1 MSDDCVIVG
10 SVEKSPIGSPPL
22 KKLKQSRLPFA
33 PVNNKSPKQ
42 NEKSS
47 EKKRKHSGSDSSC
60 ATPKTPRSETKDGDI
75 VVVDEN
81 HVTEEKGT
89 LGSEKPLGEKTGKEV
104 VSKKRGR
111 PLGAKNRSKDESFTS
126 SQSDSSPAVKK
137 GRKSVSD
144 LDTSLDLGKGSHS
157 EQETEEI
164 TENCSSLPEND
175 SAALQSDDRQPQDS
189 VQDKEEKVEEDEE
202 GDEKGKEE
210 NESPEKK
217 KQSESVSK
225 SPSKS
230 TDSKNLMSV
239 KDEPSEG
246 KEAKGVVGRKRG
258 RPAGSKNKSA
268 DRSFTSPCGGSSPVG
283 KKGRQSVSKLEDSED
298 SEDLMVQEN
307 ASQVESNIEET
318 SPVQKKDSEEDR
330 NVSPQKLPESTN
342 CESSEDSIGSVDRS
356 EEKEKVDEPVKGTKA
371 SESQTSNIPE
381 AGSCRSDDAGTP
393 NKTESKSLPVEKDK
407 SLDVKTVKEGGKK
420 RGRPAGSKNK
430 SKNESFT
437 SLENDSSPNVKKSRK
452 SMSDL
457 DHSEDTNTS
466 SQTEEKSVDEKIESM
481 EDPIAAGIDAKD
493 EGNPDKASTSSQSV
507 SKTGEKSLTP
517 QGKDAPKRG
526 RGRPFGTTKKAKS
539 QPSLNESICSNPSE
553 DEGNSSL
560 SNTPGSSKKKTP
572 NILALFASASFK
584 KNESSR
590 EEKKNAKN
598 QANIEDKDS
607 DKNKD
612 DSNNA
617 EVNTEGKN
625 IVKNDVSQ
633 DDHSKSSENKPEDA
647 EEDDESTEAERH
659 EELDESVDALEAS
672 ASETEKSLNVTL
684 SPGSSSDVGKS
695 PSTLHLLAKVKKLT
709 PKQKERE
716 TVKLLKM
723 EEKEKKKQEREKQ
736 LQEKIA
742 EKERQK
748 KQKEEEKQKQKEEKE
763 KVKEEIRKK
772 RQEEIDAKKQKKEEE
787 LRKKE
792 EERLKKE
799 EERLKKEEE
808 KQKKLEEQQ
817 RLEDEKRRQSDKL
830 KNKFASFFVA
840 KKKEAESVTK
850 DSEGPFKDFRVKED
864 MQLAP
869 VVRNILT
876 EDQITELD
884 NYLYGS
890 CEATS
895 KTYLSL
901 LRSGS
906 YVKQK
911 SVKTC
916 PCKQEPPVDDEDDDD
931 VMVINESD
939 EEDIGNCS
947 AMVQDPAASSHQ
959 GKKFKAKF
967 LKFCENQR
975 PAYWGTWS
983 KKSSCVSA
991 RRPFAQ
997 DAIFDYEYDSDDDWE
1012 EEETGESLSDSEG
1025 EEKEE
1030 KEEGDQ
1036 YEVDN
1041 DFFVPHGYLSDD
1053 EGKSDEEEDA
1063 NSEGPAKL
1071 KDADRTRNTEQLKQK
1086 QAEFEE
1092 EMKQKTKVLKPRL
1105 FGCLWMADEN
1115 NNPAYDQLMK
1125 ILVPYKAVTLCSQLP
1140 IGSRLAGG
1148 MPKDCKDTDGDDE
1161 SMTEGRPGNF
1171 KKYAKT
1177 FPEEAI
1183 PALIKLLHG
1192 NRHGKGKLCREFV
1205 DYWRK
1210 FTHGDLDADSIN
1222 HTPTETTVSRTVY
1235 IAKRKVEAKIQ
1246 ELGSWKRCADEVKSR
1261 HVMCWYVSQKKREEY
1276 GLGDLSIANSWT
1288 YINKMLSDKKE
1299 EAESEDET
1307 SKVNKMR
1314 PITAFTKKIPST
1326 PSSNNTSPS
1335 STPGNTPIHSQMTKS
1350 ESNLSL
1356 SGMSADT
1363 PGTSASKSVASSNNT
1378 PSSVADNTPSR
1389 IQAVSGKKSKKK
1401 NLFSTK
1407 SQESCTPQKGS
1418 IISYFK
1424 KNKGNSPQLSKEK
1437 YEGSEDIPVT
1447 EQNVV
1452 VLE

>member
-10 SVEKSPIGSPPL
+10 SVEKSPISSPPL

-47 EKKRKHSGSDSSC
+47 EKKRKHSGSDSSR
-60 ATPKTPRSETKDGDI
+60 ATPKTPRSETKDADI
-75 VVVDEN
+75 TVVDEN
-81 HVTEEKGT
+81 LVVEERSA
-89 LGSEKPLGEKTGKEV
+89 LSSEKPSGEKAGKEV

-111 PLGAKNRSKDESFTS
+111 PLGAKNKSKDESFTS
-126 SQSDSSPAVKK
+126 SQSDSSPAIKK

-144 LDTSLDLGKGSHS
+144 LDTSLDVGKGSRG
-157 EQETEEI
+157 EKDKEEVA
-164 TENCSSLPEND
+164 ESASSLPESD
-175 SAALQSDDRQPQDS
+175 SAALQSDVRESQDS
-189 VQDKEEKVEEDEE
+189 VQDKEEEVEEDED
-202 GDEKGKEE
+202 DEKGKEK
-210 NESPEKK
+210 NKSPEKK
-217 KQSESVSK
+217 EEPESATGI
-225 SPSKS
+225 PSKS
-230 TDSKNLMSV
+230 TDNKKLMSV
-239 KDEPSEG
+239 QDEPSVG
-246 KEAKGVVGRKRG
+246 KEAKGIAGRKRG
-258 RPAGSKNKSA
+258 RPAGSKNKST
-268 DRSFTSPCGGSSPVG
+268 DGSFTSPCGGSSPVG
-283 KKGRQSVSKLEDSED
+283 KKGRKSVSKLEDSED
-298 SEDLMVQEN
+298 S
-307 ASQVESNIEET
+307 VESNIDET
-318 SPVQKKDSEEDR
+318 LPGQKKDSEEER
-330 NVSPQKLPESTN
+330 NVSPQKLPKSAV
-342 CESSEDSIGSVDRS
+342 CESGEDSVGSVERS
-356 EEKEKVDEPVKGTKA
+356 DEKEKADESVEETEA
-371 SESQTSNIPE
+371 SESQTSNVPE
-381 AGSCRSDDAGTP
+381 TGSCRSDDDAGTP
-393 NKTESKSLPVEKDK
+393 SKTESNSLPAEKEK
-407 SLDVKTVKEGGKK
+407 FLEEKTAKEGGKK

-437 SLENDSSPNVKKSRK
+437 SPENDSSPNVKKSRK
-452 SMSDL
+452 STSDL
-457 DHSEDTNTS
+457 GHSEDAVS
-466 SQTEEKSVDEKIESM
+466 GSQTEENSVDEKRESRK
-481 EDPIAAGIDAKD
+481 EPLGVEAKD
-493 EGNPDKASTSSQSV
+493 EEDPDKASTDSQSAAR
-507 SKTGEKSLTP
+507 TGKKSLTP

-539 QPSLNESICSNPSE
+539 QPSLNGSICSNPSE
-553 DEGNSSL
+553 DEENSSL
-560 SNTPGSSKKKTP
+560 SNTPGSSKKKMP
-572 NILALFASASFK
+572 SIIALFASASFK
-584 KNESSR
+584 KNEPYQ
-590 EEKKNAKN
+590 EEKKNTKN
-598 QANIEDKDS
+598 QATVEDKDS
-607 DKNKD
+607 DKSKD
-612 DSNNA
+612 DSNCTEVDA
-617 EVNTEGKN
+617 EGE
-625 IVKNDVSQ
+625 DR
-633 DDHSKSSENKPEDA
+633 SKSSERKPEEA
-647 EEDDESTEAERH
+647 EGDDEPESTEGEKNG
-659 EELDESVDALEAS
+659 ELDESADALELS
-672 ASETEKSLNVTL
+672 ASETERSLNVTL

-695 PSTLHLLAKVKKLT
+695 PSALHLLAKAKKLT

-716 TVKLLKM
+716 TAKLLKM
-723 EEKEKKKQEREKQ
+723 EEKEKRKQEREKQ
-736 LQEKIA
+736 LQEKMA

-748 KQKEEEKQKQKEEKE
+748 KQKEEEKQKQKEEKEKVKEEKE

-787 LRKKE
+787 LK
-792 EERLKKE
+792 
-799 EERLKKEEE
+799 KKEEE
-808 KQKKLEEQQ
+808 KLKKEGEKQRKLEEQQ
-817 RLEDEKRRQSDKL
+817 RIEDEKRRQSDKL

-850 DSEGPFKDFRVKED
+850 DSDGPFKGFRVKED

-869 VVRNILT
+869 VVRNRLT

-884 NYLYGS
+884 KYLFTS
-890 CEATS
+890 CEDIS
-895 KTYLSL
+895 MTYLSL
-901 LRSGS
+901 LRSGA
-906 YVKQK
+906 YVKQECE
-911 SVKTC
+911 KTW
-916 PCKQEPPVDDEDDDD
+916 PYRQEPPVDDDDDDD

-959 GKKFKAKF
+959 GKKYKAKF
-967 LKFCENQR
+967 LQFCENQR

-983 KKSSCVSA
+983 KKSSSVSA

-997 DAIFDYEYDSDDDWE
+997 DEIFDYEYDSDDDWE

-1053 EGKSDEEEDA
+1053 EGKSDEEEGAD
-1063 NSEGPAKL
+1063 SEGPAKS
-1071 KDADRTRNTEQLKQK
+1071 KDADRTRNTEQLKQR

-1105 FGCLWMADEN
+1105 IGCLWMADEN

-1125 ILVPYKAVTLCSQLP
+1125 ILGPYKAVTLCSKLP
-1140 IGSRLAGG
+1140 IGSRLGG
-1148 MPKDCKDTDGDDE
+1148 GSLKECKDTDGDDE
-1161 SMTEGRPGNF
+1161 SATEGRPGNF

-1177 FPEEAI
+1177 FPEEAV

-1222 HTPTETTVSRTVY
+1222 HTPAETTVLRTVY

-1288 YINKMLSDKKE
+1288 YINKMFSDKKE
-1299 EAESEDET
+1299 EGESEDET
-1307 SKVNKMR
+1307 PKVNRMR

-1335 STPGNTPIHSQMTKS
+1335 STPGGTPIHSQMTKS

-1363 PGTSASKSVASSNNT
+1363 PGTSASNSVASLSNT

-1389 IQAVSGKKSKKK
+1389 IQVVSGKKSKKK

-1424 KNKGNSPQLSKEK
+1424 KNKGNSPQPSKEK
-1437 YEGSEDIPVT
+1437 SEGSEDLPVT
-1447 EQNVV
+1447 EENVIS
-1452 VLE
+1452 LD